1 MPRRE
6 GSGRKKLD
14 DPKSNKV
21 SMRLS
26 SEELLQFEAYAE
38 KHNLSKANVL
48 RKAVKELFERL
59 LKIGVTQHYA
69 IVDGDW
75 RAELAD
81 FAEIMGFEFYDIR

>member
-1 MPRRE
+1 MDIAKLYLFNEQIAMQFASLSGLCEEEYMPRRE

-48 RKAVKELFERL
+48 RKAVKELFERDE
-59 LKIGVTQHYA
+59 KK
-69 IVDGDW
+69 
-75 RAELAD
+75 
-81 FAEIMGFEFYDIR
+81 

>member
-14 DPKSNKV
+14 DPKLNKV

-26 SEELLQFEAYAE
+26 SEELLQFEVYAE

-48 RKAVKELFERL
+48 RKAVKELFERS
-59 LKIGVTQHYA
+59 GSDTT
-69 IVDGDW
+69 
-75 RAELAD
+75 
-81 FAEIMGFEFYDIR
+81 F

>member
-14 DPKSNKV
+14 DPKSKKV

-48 RKAVKELFERL
+48 RKAVKELFERDE
-59 LKIGVTQHYA
+59 KK
-69 IVDGDW
+69 
-75 RAELAD
+75 
-81 FAEIMGFEFYDIR
+81 

>member
-14 DPKSNKV
+14 DPKSKKV

-26 SEELLQFEAYAE
+26 SKELLQFEAYAE

-48 RKAVKELFERL
+48 RKAVKELFERDE
-59 LKIGVTQHYA
+59 KK
-69 IVDGDW
+69 
-75 RAELAD
+75 
-81 FAEIMGFEFYDIR
+81 

>member
-26 SEELLQFEAYAE
+26 NEELLQFEAYAE

-48 RKAVKELFERL
+48 RKAVKEMFETDE
-59 LKIGVTQHYA
+59 KK
-69 IVDGDW
+69 
-75 RAELAD
+75 
-81 FAEIMGFEFYDIR
+81 

>member
-6 GSGRKKLD
+6 GSGRPKLD

-26 SEELLQFEAYAE
+26 SKELAEFEAYAE

-48 RKAVKELFERL
+48 RKAVKELLERDE
-59 LKIGVTQHYA
+59 KK
-69 IVDGDW
+69 
-75 RAELAD
+75 
-81 FAEIMGFEFYDIR
+81 

>member
-21 SMRLS
+21 SMRLA

-48 RKAVKELFERL
+48 PKAVKELFERDEE
-59 LKIGVTQHYA
+59 K
-69 IVDGDW
+69 
-75 RAELAD
+75 
-81 FAEIMGFEFYDIR
+81 

>member
-1 MPRRE
+1 MFLPVV
-6 GSGRKKLD
+6 
-14 DPKSNKV
+14 P
-21 SMRLS
+21 
-26 SEELLQFEAYAE
+26 
-38 KHNLSKANVL
+38 
-48 RKAVKELFERL
+48 VKELFERL